1 MPIHYEL
8 TRSIDPEIA
17 SLRSGRLFVIRL
29 LWLSR
34 CAWLALGLFVGIA
47 RADGRWQ
54 DIGAQPVLL
63 RRIILAD
70 ARLARCARLHVA
82 RLIAIVALGGTRLIV
97 RSAIVAVPARIAAAL
112 ACTTMIVVIIII
124 VVRRLIV
131 LTAVRVTIIIVV
143 IVIIVV
149 MIIGII
155 AAARIAVIGPV
166 ILLPVVL
173 LPVVLLIAALLPV
186 IVPAVIVV
194 VVTIIIVIRVI
205 VAVVITIVAVT
216 RLLLVLPGLE
226 IGLHAEIV
234 IGELQIIFRV
244 HPVIIHLRILRELL
258 VFLQK
263 LSGIAARAIVDPVL
277 MIETTTTAAIVLL
290 TVVVI
295 VVATA
300 ATAVGL
306 TIIHKGCLVLIP

>member
-8 TRSIDPEIA
+8 TRSIDQEIA

-29 LWLSR
+29 FGLSR

-47 RADGRWQ
+47 RANGRWQ
-54 DIGAQPVLL
+54 DIGAQAVLL
-63 RRIILAD
+63 RRIIFAD
-70 ARLARCARLHVA
+70 ARFARRARLHVA

-155 AAARIAVIGPV
+155 AAARIAVIR
-166 ILLPVVL
+166 PVVL
-173 LPVVLLIAALLPV
+173 LPVILLIAALLPV
-186 IVPAVIVV
+186 VVPAAVIVV
-194 VVTIIIVIRVI
+194 VTIVIVIRVI
-205 VAVVITIVAVT
+205 VAVVIAIIAVT

-226 IGLHAEIV
+226 IGLHTEIV

-244 HPVIIHLRILRELL
+244 HPVVIHLRILRELL
-258 VFLQK
+258 VFFQK

>member
-29 LWLSR
+29 FGLSR

-97 RSAIVAVPARIAAAL
+97 RSAIIAVPARIAAAL
-112 ACTTMIVVIIII
+112 ACSAIIVIIII
-124 VVRRLIV
+124 IVIRLLIV

-143 IVIIVV
+143 IVIIIV
-149 MIIGII
+149 MIIGIV

-166 ILLPVVL
+166 VLLITALLPVV
-173 LPVVLLIAALLPV
+173 
-186 IVPAVIVV
+186 VPAVVVV
-194 VVTIIIVIRVI
+194 VVTIVIVVRII
-205 VAVVITIVAVT
+205 VAVVIAIIAVT

-226 IGLHAEIV
+226 IGLHAEIM

-244 HPVIIHLRILRELL
+244 HPVVIHLRILRELL
-258 VFLQK
+258 VFFQK

>member
-34 CAWLALGLFVGIA
+34 RAWLALGLFVGIA

-70 ARLARCARLHVA
+70 ARLARCARFHVA

-97 RSAIVAVPARIAAAL
+97 RSAIIAVPARIAAAL
-112 ACTTMIVVIIII
+112 ACTAMIVVIIIV

-166 ILLPVVL
+166 VL

-186 IVPAVIVV
+186 VVPAVVVV
-194 VVTIIIVIRVI
+194 VVTIVIVVRVI
-205 VAVVITIVAVT
+205 VAVVIAIIAVT

>member
-8 TRSIDPEIA
+8 TRSIDQEIA

-29 LWLSR
+29 FGLSR

-112 ACTTMIVVIIII
+112 ARSAMIVVIIII
-124 VVRRLIV
+124 VIRLLIV
-131 LTAVRVTIIIVV
+131 VTAVRVTIIIVV
-143 IVIIVV
+143 IVIIIV

-166 ILLPVVL
+166 VL

-186 IVPAVIVV
+186 VVPAVVVV
-194 VVTIIIVIRVI
+194 VVTIIIVVRVI
-205 VAVVITIVAVT
+205 VAVVIAIIAVT

>member
-29 LWLSR
+29 FGLSR

-112 ACTTMIVVIIII
+112 PGTAMIVVIIII
-124 VVRRLIV
+124 VIRLLIV
-131 LTAVRVTIIIVV
+131 LTAVRVTIIIIVV
-143 IVIIVV
+143 IVIIIV

-173 LPVVLLIAALLPV
+173 LIAALLPV
-186 IVPAVIVV
+186 VVPAAVVV
-194 VVTIIIVIRVI
+194 VVTIVIVVRVI
-205 VAVVITIVAVT
+205 VAVVIAIIAVT

-244 HPVIIHLRILRELL
+244 HPVVIHLRILRELL

-277 MIETTTTAAIVLL
+277 MIETATTAAIVLL

>member
-29 LWLSR
+29 FGLSR

-112 ACTTMIVVIIII
+112 PGTAMIVVIIII
-124 VVRRLIV
+124 AIRLLIV

-149 MIIGII
+149 MIIGIV
-155 AAARIAVIGPV
+155 AAARIAVIG
-166 ILLPVVL
+166 PVVL

-186 IVPAVIVV
+186 VVPAAVVV
-194 VVTIIIVIRVI
+194 VVTIVIVVRVI
-205 VAVVITIVAVT
+205 VAVVIAIIAVT

-244 HPVIIHLRILRELL
+244 HPVVIHLRILRELL

-277 MIETTTTAAIVLL
+277 MIETATTAAIVLL

>member
-155 AAARIAVIGPV
+155 AAARIAVIR
-166 ILLPVVL
+166 PVVL
-173 LPVVLLIAALLPV
+173 LPVILLIAALLPV
-186 IVPAVIVV
+186 VVPAAVIVV
-194 VVTIIIVIRVI
+194 VTIVIVIRVI
-205 VAVVITIVAVT
+205 VAVVIAIIAVT

-226 IGLHAEIV
+226 IGLHTEIV

-244 HPVIIHLRILRELL
+244 HPVVIHLRILRELL
-258 VFLQK
+258 VFFQK

>member
-29 LWLSR
+29 FGLSR

-97 RSAIVAVPARIAAAL
+97 RSAIIAVPARIAAAL
-112 ACTTMIVVIIII
+112 AGTTMIVVIIIV

-143 IVIIVV
+143 IVIIIV
-149 MIIGII
+149 MIIGIV

-166 ILLPVVL
+166 VLLITALLPVV
-173 LPVVLLIAALLPV
+173 
-186 IVPAVIVV
+186 VPAVVVV
-194 VVTIIIVIRVI
+194 VVTIVIVVLII
-205 VAVVITIVAVT
+205 VAVVIAIIAVT

-226 IGLHAEIV
+226 IGLHAEIM

-244 HPVIIHLRILRELL
+244 HPVVIHLRILRELL
-258 VFLQK
+258 VFFQK

>member
-29 LWLSR
+29 FGLSR

-97 RSAIVAVPARIAAAL
+97 RSAIIAVPARIAAAL
-112 ACTTMIVVIIII
+112 ACSAMIVVIIII
-124 VVRRLIV
+124 VIRLLIV

-143 IVIIVV
+143 IVIIIV
-149 MIIGII
+149 MIIGIV

-166 ILLPVVL
+166 VLLITALLPVV
-173 LPVVLLIAALLPV
+173 
-186 IVPAVIVV
+186 VPAVVVV
-194 VVTIIIVIRVI
+194 VVTIVIVVRII
-205 VAVVITIVAVT
+205 VAVVIAIIAVT

-226 IGLHAEIV
+226 IGLHAEIM

-244 HPVIIHLRILRELL
+244 HPVVIHLRILRELL
-258 VFLQK
+258 VFFQK

>member
-29 LWLSR
+29 FGLSR

-97 RSAIVAVPARIAAAL
+97 RSAIIAVPARIAAAL
-112 ACTTMIVVIIII
+112 ACSAMIVVIIII
-124 VVRRLIV
+124 VIRLLIV

-143 IVIIVV
+143 IVIIIV
-149 MIIGII
+149 MIIGIV

-166 ILLPVVL
+166 VL
-173 LPVVLLIAALLPV
+173 LPVILLIAALLPV
-186 IVPAVIVV
+186 VVPAVVVV
-194 VVTIIIVIRVI
+194 VVTIVIVVRII
-205 VAVVITIVAVT
+205 VAVVIAIIAVT

-226 IGLHAEIV
+226 IGLHAEIM

-244 HPVIIHLRILRELL
+244 HPVVIHLRILRELL
-258 VFLQK
+258 VFFQK

>member
-29 LWLSR
+29 FGLAR

-47 RADGRWQ
+47 RANGRWQ

-112 ACTTMIVVIIII
+112 ACSAMIVVIIII
-124 VVRRLIV
+124 VIRLLIV

-143 IVIIVV
+143 IVIIIV

-173 LPVVLLIAALLPV
+173 LIAALLPV
-186 IVPAVIVV
+186 VVPAAVVV
-194 VVTIIIVIRVI
+194 VVTIVIVIRVI
-205 VAVVITIVAVT
+205 VAVVIAIIAVT

-244 HPVIIHLRILRELL
+244 HPVVIHLRILRELL

>member
-70 ARLARCARLHVA
+70 AWFARCARLHVA

-155 AAARIAVIGPV
+155 AAARIAVIR
-166 ILLPVVL
+166 PVVL
-173 LPVVLLIAALLPV
+173 LPVILLIAALLPV
-186 IVPAVIVV
+186 VVPAAVIVV
-194 VVTIIIVIRVI
+194 VTIVIVIRVI
-205 VAVVITIVAVT
+205 VAVVIAIIAVT

-226 IGLHAEIV
+226 IGLHTEIV

>member
-29 LWLSR
+29 FGLSR

-97 RSAIVAVPARIAAAL
+97 RSAIIAVPARIAAAL
-112 ACTTMIVVIIII
+112 ACSAMIVVIIII
-124 VVRRLIV
+124 VIRLLIV

-143 IVIIVV
+143 IVIIIV
-149 MIIGII
+149 MIIGIV

-166 ILLPVVL
+166 VLLITALLPVV
-173 LPVVLLIAALLPV
+173 
-186 IVPAVIVV
+186 VPAVVVV
-194 VVTIIIVIRVI
+194 VVTIVIVVRII
-205 VAVVITIVAVT
+205 VAVVIAIIAVT